1 MHKPVQVTAPAN
13 MPVSLPEAKKQCRLD
28 DDVDDED
35 DLIEMYIAAATGLLD
50 GYNGILGRCLIEQEW
65 RQDFD
70 RFCRTMRLPLLPSG
84 IVSITWR
91 DRAGQISTIGSAN
104 YRLLTDALGGYVQF
118 RNDYA
123 FPTDLNPHA
132 AISITFKAGYGPD
145 PTDIPGPIRQAIRM
159 TVAHWNANREG
170 VNVGNITTELP
181 LGVEFS
187 LSPYKTARI

>member
-1 MHKPVQVTAPAN
+1 MHKPVQVSAPAN
-13 MPVSLPEAKKQCRLD
+13 MPVTLPEAKKQCRID
-28 DDVDDED
+28 DDVNDED
-35 DLIEMYIAAATGLLD
+35 DLIEMFVASATGLLD
-50 GYNGILGRCLIEQEW
+50 GYSGILGRCLIEQEW

-70 RFCRTMRLPLLPSG
+70 RFCRQMRLPLWPSD

-91 DRAGQISTIGSAN
+91 DTAGQLSTVGSAN

-118 RNDYA
+118 KSDYA
-123 FPTDLNPHA
+123 FPSNLNASA
-132 AISITFKAGYGPD
+132 AVSITFKAGYGPNPSD
-145 PTDIPGPIRQAIRM
+145 VPAPIRQAIRM

-187 LSPYKTARI
+187 LNPFKTARI